1 MLKYGYTVFDEDMNM
16 KELNLTAT
24 DSRSVILIEE
34 GLLHRLP
41 ELVRNLFP
49 LSKVLIVTD
58 ENVEKLYGKSVYES
72 LARSGIPCVK
82 KVLPFG
88 ERTKSFEYL
97 NIILDCLGENGFTR
111 SDAVMALGGGVIGDL
126 SGFAAALW
134 QRGMKL
140 IQAPTTLL
148 AQIDSSIGG
157 KTAID
162 TKWGKNTI
170 GAFKQPDLVCIDP
183 QVLTTLSKTDFSAGM
198 AEMIKYACIRDKEMF
213 RILKTHSDNIFPHLS
228 ELILQ
233 ACKIK
238 KEVVEEDC
246 FDTGLRMILNFGH
259 TVAHVLEGLNDFEGL
274 PHGYAVALGMIDI
287 TKRSE
292 ALGCTLSGTADQ
304 IQKLCDAYGLPTE
317 MPAVDKRAAVSFL
330 LRDKKARSGQ
340 MNLVLLK
347 EIGSCFIKKMDVG
360 DAIQFLGWEE
370 K

>member
-1 MLKYGYTVFDEDMNM
+1 M
-16 KELNLTAT
+16 
-24 DSRSVILIEE
+24 
-34 GLLHRLP
+34 
-41 ELVRNLFP
+41 
-49 LSKVLIVTD
+49 
-58 ENVEKLYGKSVYES
+58 
-72 LARSGIPCVK
+72 
-82 KVLPFG
+82 
-88 ERTKSFEYL
+88 
-97 NIILDCLGENGFTR
+97 
-111 SDAVMALGGGVIGDL
+111 
-126 SGFAAALW
+126 
-134 QRGMKL
+134 
-140 IQAPTTLL
+140 
-148 AQIDSSIGG
+148 
-157 KTAID
+157 
-162 TKWGKNTI
+162 GKNTI

-183 QVLTTLSKTDFSAGM
+183 QVLTTPFENGLFGRYGGNDQVCLHSRQ
-198 AEMIKYACIRDKEMF
+198 RDVPYFKNAF
-213 RILKTHSDNIFPHLS
+213 GQYIPHLS

-292 ALGCTLSGTADQ
+292 ALGWTLSGTADQ

-347 EIGSCFIKKMDVG
+347 EIGSCFIKR
-360 DAIQFLGWEE
+360 WT
-370 K
+370 